1 MSNNRQTSASQFRY
15 GSVMKR
21 WLQTLALSTLLIAS
35 ASVDMRRSSFGIRI
49 GEPPAPRAYRV
60 PPRPGPDYT
69 WVEGYQ
75 SAEGGRY
82 KWHDGYWTRPP
93 YEGAS
98 WVEPLLR
105 RRSSTTP
112 DVGKA
117 RAATSRMTIAGIE
130 VHSATSVTLRTLTI
144 ATTIVAS
151 LRALGIARSFVAS
164 VHQRRT

>member
-21 WLQTLALSTLLIAS
+21 WLQTLALSTLLIVSAS
-35 ASVDMRRSSFGIRI
+35 AAHAQISFGIRI

-93 YEGAS
+93 YEGAY
-98 WVEPLLR
+98 WVEPYYVGGQYYTGRWEGSRGNVAHDHRWDRSPQRDERHTPNTHDRDDNR
-105 RRSSTTP
+105 R
-112 DVGKA
+112 
-117 RAATSRMTIAGIE
+117 
-130 VHSATSVTLRTLTI
+130 
-144 ATTIVAS
+144 
-151 LRALGIARSFVAS
+151 
-164 VHQRRT
+164 